1 MDTIFKDDESTQQLI
16 QRGLDALLTLHEL
29 EKHKIILQKRQSY
42 IRNQVLLQYESK
54 LFETLVED
62 AKDRD
67 PYIRFIREKIEPVYI
82 SQARKQIDK
91 EAYLNIRMVYPH
103 YKKWFE
109 TNYPHIP
116 VHSFVQSNANFQVPG
131 RLGDY
136 HDKVRGWVG
145 IRIKRNIL
153 K

>member
-1 MDTIFKDDESTQQLI
+1 MDEIFKQDESTQQLI

-29 EKHKIILQKRQSY
+29 EKQKIILQKRQSY
-42 IRNQVLLQYESK
+42 IRNQVYLAYESK

-82 SQARKQIDK
+82 SQAKKIIDK
-91 EAYLNIRMVYPH
+91 DTYLNIRMIYPH

-109 TNYPHIP
+109 TNYPRIP
-116 VHSFVQSNANFQVPG
+116 VHSFVQAAANFQVPG
-131 RLGDY
+131 RLGDP

-145 IRIKRNIL
+145 IRIKRNM
-153 K
+153 